1 MDKLKP
7 CPFCG
12 SEAEVF
18 KDVTFK
24 AETGEK
30 IGEIAF
36 FVWCTNCTAL
46 VSGNTEDEAIEAW
59 NRRLEKEERKENE

>member
-1 MDKLKP
+1 MTSELKQ

-30 IGEIAF
+30 IGKIKF
-36 FVWCTNCTAL
+36 FVWCTECSAL
-46 VSGNTEDEAIEAW
+46 VNGDTEEGAIEAW
-59 NRRLEKEERKENE
+59 NRRVNNDQRKSN